1 MARPRILSLAPHS
14 QERACAA
21 SLALPL
27 SLGEVSAGRRIE
39 VAHNAPTPFGA
50 EVPASARYTRRE
62 RPLHW
67 FEVSAEDD
75 AGRIGDGRVARAIVP
90 EAKLT
95 IRAET
100 LR

>member
-1 MARPRILSLAPHS
+1 M
-14 QERACAA
+14 
-21 SLALPL
+21 
-27 SLGEVSAGRRIE
+27 
-39 VAHNAPTPFGA
+39 
-50 EVPASARYTRRE
+50 RYTLRE

-67 FEVSAEDD
+67 FEVLAEDD

-95 IRAET
+95 IRAKT